1 MLLYKKIP
9 FCVKTFCGLWAK
21 VFLINVQKKKK
32 SRMEPER
39 KHFKNHHS
47 LQDKSIEEQLSKGI
61 RFFDLR
67 IAHKPEDSSSD
78 LYFTHVIYT
87 YLTVIVRWSALF

>member
-1 MLLYKKIP
+1 
-9 FCVKTFCGLWAK
+9 
-21 VFLINVQKKKK
+21 
-32 SRMEPER
+32 MEPDR
-39 KHFKNHHS
+39 KHFTNHCS

-78 LYFTHVIYT
+78 LYFTHIIYT
-87 YLTVIVRWSALF
+87 HLTVVVRWSVLF

>member
-1 MLLYKKIP
+1 
-9 FCVKTFCGLWAK
+9 
-21 VFLINVQKKKK
+21 
-32 SRMEPER
+32 MEPER